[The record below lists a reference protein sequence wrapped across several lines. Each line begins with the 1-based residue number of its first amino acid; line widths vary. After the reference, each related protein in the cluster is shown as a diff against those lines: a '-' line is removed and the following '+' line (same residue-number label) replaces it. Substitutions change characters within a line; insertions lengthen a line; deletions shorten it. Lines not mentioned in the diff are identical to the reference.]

1 MKKIV
6 LATLL
11 SVGILSADILGQAG
25 LGYSRGDNG
34 ANHITAFAGVDI
46 FMGAGVRLE
55 YTKNIT
61 EHPEFSK
68 EDVSRY
74 GLFAT
79 YQFSMIPMFAITPK
93 VGIIKTDGEFT
104 AKDALNATVFS
115 KSSTEFTYGL
125 EIDYYYNSFISIF
138 LGYTDYGKKLDIN
151 NIKIDTSKMDTA
163 NYTLGFKIH
172 L

>member
-6 LATLL
+6 LAILL
-11 SVGILSADILGQAG
+11 SIGVLSADILGQAG
-25 LGYSRGDNG
+25 IGYSRGDNG
-34 ANHITAFAGVDI
+34 ANHITAFAGVDL
-46 FMGAGVRLE
+46 FMGAGLRVE
-55 YTKNIT
+55 YTKNIS

-74 GLFAT
+74 GLFAF
-79 YQFSMIPMFAITPK
+79 YQFSLIPMFAITPK
-93 VGIIKTDGEFT
+93 IGLVKTDGEFT
-104 AKDALNATVFS
+104 AKDLITAGS
-115 KSSTEFTYGL
+115 KSSTDFTYGL

-151 NIKIDTSKMDTA
+151 NIDTSKMDTA